1 MVSTHGSV
9 VSLAIFWLASMFARS
24 PFSHLLCGRAWWAG
38 HSEWEGTSRGRQ
50 SPPLLWQQICQ
61 QGVSAVGAG
70 GHCRWNLFIYSSD
83 VLPPVYRINVII
95 QDRAWCDF
103 PYSMTCARKKCYRQK
118 SDFGSFR
125 WKKSRRRKTEN
136 SPRSSLCCLHG
147 WKKLACVEK
156 VWFITKSLGF
166 NNLIKKFV

>member
-1 MVSTHGSV
+1 MAYGSCGQITKTGK
-9 VSLAIFWLASMFARS
+9 LANFRWLSREGAS
-24 PFSHLLCGRAWWAG
+24 GEVTVNERACREVG
-38 HSEWEGTSRGRQ
+38 GQQ

>member
-1 MVSTHGSV
+1 MSNKVTSVMVSTHGSV
-9 VSLAIFWLASMFARS
+9 VSLAMFWLASMFARS

-103 PYSMTCARKKCYRQK
+103 PY
-118 SDFGSFR
+118 
-125 WKKSRRRKTEN
+125 RRRKTEN